1 MSRFHVAAVA
11 ILAVAEFATSAMAAQ
26 PATRLRGTIKSV
38 GSSTLVITSYTGK
51 TIDVAINS
59 GTKYAWVKKSSLS
72 SIKTGDF
79 IGTAATGPTSHLMA
93 QEVVIFPNSMRGTGE
108 GHYPWSMPAAVAKAD
123 AGGSAMPQPKS
134 GSMTNGTVS
143 SAGAPM
149 AKKSSMTNG
158 TVSHKTGGKMLTV
171 TYDNDKKV
179 MVEVPSS
186 APVVRFDPAGK
197 SIATSGAKTFVVATG
212 AAGDTLT
219 AKFVAVG
226 KNGLMPPM

>member
-1 MSRFHVAAVA
+1 MSRFHVTAAAV
-11 ILAVAEFATSAMAAQ
+11 LAVAGLATSAMAAT
-26 PATRLRGTIKSV
+26 PPTRVRGTIKSV
-38 GSSTLVITSYTGK
+38 SSSMLAITTYTGK
-51 TIDVAINS
+51 TIDVAING
-59 GTKYAWVKKSSLS
+59 GTKYAWVKKTSLS
-72 SIKTGDF
+72 SIKKGDF

-108 GHYPWSMPAAVAKAD
+108 GHYAWSMPAAVAKAD
-123 AGGSAMPQPKS
+123 AGGTAMPQPKS

-171 TYDNDKKV
+171 TYGNGQKV

-197 SIATSGAKTFVVATG
+197 SIATSGAKTFVVASGT
-212 AAGDTLT
+212 AGGKLT